1 MKKILLT
8 FSLLLVSAFS
18 FCQTATLPVSA
29 AQESA
34 KTTMWAG
41 TAIIIAGSA
50 LGTYGTFES
59 KGRETP
65 SNSLYV
71 GAGLAGFGTI
81 VTLFGFAQYKLNQR
95 MELKASGNAVSLAL
109 KF

>member
-1 MKKILLT
+1 MKKIFFT
-8 FSLLLVSAFS
+8 AFLLLASITS
-18 FCQTATLPVSA
+18 FCQTATLPVSE
-29 AQESA
+29 AQQSA
-34 KTTMWAG
+34 KNTMWAG

-59 KGRETP
+59 QGREKP

-81 VTLFGFAQYKLNQR
+81 VTLMGFAQYKLNQR